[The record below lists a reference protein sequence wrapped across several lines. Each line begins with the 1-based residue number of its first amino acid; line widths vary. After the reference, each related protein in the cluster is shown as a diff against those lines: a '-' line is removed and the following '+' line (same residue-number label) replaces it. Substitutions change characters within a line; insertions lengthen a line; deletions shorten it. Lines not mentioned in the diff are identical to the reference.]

1 MLHAPLTEGN
11 LAGAFFCLDPESEE
25 ILLMRALD
33 ASSLTT
39 QNLESDMER
48 FVNALDFWSSKTK
61 NGVFSFE
68 APHNLGEKREDPSV
82 NGSEHR
88 SGQGR
93 RPDLKIVL
101 KKAGAPSPS
110 TPISLDRVRPMVQAV
125 QKIRSRVFREGGS
138 CSGNSRQ
145 GARAY
150 PSRQEHGSRYSSPAR
165 ISRPRKTEILSVPR
179 L

>member
-1 MLHAPLTEGN
+1 MTPMRVDLAEINNIFMQFGQNLGLGNLSLDENGLLSLVFDDHLMVELQLSVETGVLFFVSPLSAMPEKEGAARLRFLEQMLHAPLTEGN

-82 NGSEHR
+82 TDPNIA
-88 SGQGR
+88 QG
-93 RPDLKIVL
+93 K
-101 KKAGAPSPS
+101 G
-110 TPISLDRVRPMVQAV
+110 AV
-125 QKIRSRVFREGGS
+125 QI
-138 CSGNSRQ
+138 
-145 GARAY
+145 
-150 PSRQEHGSRYSSPAR
+150 
-165 ISRPRKTEILSVPR
+165 
-179 L
+179 